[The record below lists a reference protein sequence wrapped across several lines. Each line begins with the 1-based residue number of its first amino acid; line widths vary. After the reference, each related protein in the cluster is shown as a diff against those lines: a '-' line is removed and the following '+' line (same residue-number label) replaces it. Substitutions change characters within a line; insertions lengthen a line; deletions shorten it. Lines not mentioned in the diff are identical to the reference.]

1 MYIPYQLMK
10 AAQDDWLR
18 TAARDGRVASVRRER
33 RRLHQARRPAR
44 RPGGTRLPGQQA
56 DGRQAPHL

>member
-18 TAARDGRVASVRRER
+18 TAARDGRAAAVRRER

-44 RPGGTRLPGQQA
+44 RPGGIASPRAAG
-56 DGRQAPHL
+56 